1 MGPRAFA
8 AVLDGLGAVMEPV
21 SGEVTQLLKAMRG
34 GDSSAAEHLLP
45 LVYSEL
51 HRLAQAYMRRERPDH
66 TLQATALINE
76 AYLRLVGEDIDWNSR
91 AHFIGLA
98 AHVMRQVL
106 VDYARA
112 HAAQRRAGG
121 LQRVEMEDDLAI
133 APERLDEVVW
143 LDEALKLLTAE
154 NARQGRVVEL
164 RYFGGLSVEE
174 IARILEVSPRS
185 VKRDWSL
192 ARIWLFRHLRPGEP
206 VPDEDRPESETTRDE
221 K

>member
-1 MGPRAFA
+1 
-8 AVLDGLGAVMEPV
+8 
-21 SGEVTQLLKAMRG
+21 MRG